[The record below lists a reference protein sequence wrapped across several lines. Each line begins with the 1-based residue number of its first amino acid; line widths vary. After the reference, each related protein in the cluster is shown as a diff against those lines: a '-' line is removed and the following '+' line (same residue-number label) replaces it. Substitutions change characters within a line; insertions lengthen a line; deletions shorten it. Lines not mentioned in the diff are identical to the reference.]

1 MLCQSTERSSTPG
14 TDADSRPHR
23 GALKCATT
31 THETVITAIIAA
43 YDLCR
48 WPLPVLQPGACS
60 ARVSS
65 CILESKAACG
75 RQTLLRSWAPM
86 TWRCRGRCPASTA
99 RSAVQTLTQNQ
110 SLENLR
116 TESRVTATAA
126 PCSRPAGVR
135 SRTLQPAAAQD
146 YRLGTAHE
154 VPVLR
159 RTVLRRQAGHRLPR
173 VVELVQVL
181 LRVAALPG
189 VEQRPLLV
197 VVQERLRGRCT
208 LSCALGP
215 AGAIVRLEPARQQN
229 HSADRPVPAANSA
242 EGLTNVRPTLAPASE
257 WPDGIAGLGRSAH
270 FSA

>member
-1 MLCQSTERSSTPG
+1 MRASDTAEELGADDVALPG
-14 TDADSRPHR
+14 
-23 GALKCATT
+23 
-31 THETVITAIIAA
+31 
-43 YDLCR
+43 
-48 WPLPVLQPGACS
+48 PLPCIDRSICS
-60 ARVSS
+60 ANIDSKSESREPSDRVSS
-65 CILESKAACG
+65 HCHSSTMQQA
-75 RQTLLRSWAPM
+75 S
-86 TWRCRGRCPASTA
+86 RGAIA
-99 RSAVQTLTQNQ
+99 D
-110 SLENLR
+110 
-116 TESRVTATAA
+116 
-126 PCSRPAGVR
+126 
-135 SRTLQPAAAQD
+135 AAAGSSAGLQAEK
-146 YRLGTAHE
+146 TAHE

-159 RTVLRRQAGHRLPR
+159 RAVLRRQAGHRLPR
-173 VVELVQVL
+173 VVELIQVL

-242 EGLTNVRPTLAPASE
+242 GGLTNVRPTLAPASE